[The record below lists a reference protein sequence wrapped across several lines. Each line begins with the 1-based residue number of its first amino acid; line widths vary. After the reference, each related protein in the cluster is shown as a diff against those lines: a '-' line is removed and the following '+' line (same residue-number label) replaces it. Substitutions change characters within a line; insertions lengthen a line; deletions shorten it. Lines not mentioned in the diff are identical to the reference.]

1 VGLIKLSFANL
12 SSLPAIRKDMIDFKE
27 LPKDGV
33 LFEQLIRE
41 IFLRNEF
48 ETHWTGVGA
57 DGGRDLIVTEVL
69 EGKLSKTERKWLVN
83 CKHFANAKRNKSVNA
98 ADIGDFS
105 SDCNAVGATG
115 FILVCST
122 QPSAGLVKR
131 LEETGEEKK
140 IETQFWDSIE
150 IEKRLTS
157 PKCFALIHTF
167 FPKSALNYLW
177 KIYNAYSPS
186 FWAANYKDYF
196 LYMSS
201 RDANTYPELS
211 DIETMVSKL
220 EEIPVFKDKKYGWDS
235 HYLRIRAVY
244 YDDKHESYS
253 VFVDY
258 LFPRNCKKENIM
270 QPKEINKYLKTGQG
284 LYSDGESMWKLTSW
298 DVRYVPASTTSDH
311 FHLDHKNYYE
321 PFMKNYESGIS
332 RSDFFE
338 DWLNTEVTFK

>member
-1 VGLIKLSFANL
+1 MFSNNKCT
-12 SSLPAIRKDMIDFKE
+12 MIDFRE

-57 DGGRDLIVTEVL
+57 DGGRDLIVTEIL
-69 EGKLSKTERKWLVN
+69 EGKLSKIERKWLVS
-83 CKHFANAKRNKSVNA
+83 CKHFANAKKNKSVNA

-115 FILVCST
+115 FILACST

-131 LEETGEEKK
+131 LEETGKEKK
-140 IETQFWDSIE
+140 IETTFWDSIE

-157 PKCFALIHTF
+157 PKCFGLIHTF
-167 FPKSALNYLW
+167 FPKSAKNYLW

-201 RDANTYPELS
+201 RDANTYPELK
-211 DIETMVSKL
+211 DIETMVAKL
-220 EEIPVFKDKKYGWDS
+220 EEIPVFKDTEYGWNS

-244 YDDKHESYS
+244 YDDKHDSYS
-253 VFVDY
+253 VFADY
-258 LFPRNCKKENIM
+258 IFPRNCNKENIM
-270 QPKEINKYLKTGQG
+270 KPKEINSYLKTGQG
-284 LYSDGESMWKLTSW
+284 LYSDDESM
-298 DVRYVPASTTSDH
+298 
-311 FHLDHKNYYE
+311 
-321 PFMKNYESGIS
+321 
-332 RSDFFE
+332 
-338 DWLNTEVTFK
+338 